1 MRGRAELL
9 PGLCC
14 AGLLRIGDAATLL
27 RREAAAPQLV
37 QLKRT
42 HDFEHT
48 YYYSEFEVGGYK
60 QVTMMDSGSWELVLP
75 ASCDGL
81 PAAAEG
87 SSCCGKATCPSASYK
102 LTSHRRDAERPDLGE
117 IPYLGGSCTVL
128 DGFDSVGLPGAE
140 PLPDVPVRV
149 IVDHSIHFFKTA
161 SAQAIFGISPGD
173 PTGGP
178 NKVLSAMGVE
188 RFTVCLDQSGEAGAI
203 WLNDSPKASADKAS
217 WKEVR
222 STMRQYWGTWTSDW
236 QLAGAGAAVPLG
248 CIEDDCGVIIDT
260 GTPLINL
267 PQAMYDTMEKH
278 IHGRGVADCSDLSKF
293 PTLRFTI
300 GDQALELSPEAYVA
314 DGGERQPGTSLLV
327 AGLQFPAM
335 PMSSEDHML
344 WKSGKPFRQCV
355 LLFEHYGEDAQMWGY
370 GPLVTLGL
378 LSLRDYRVQ
387 FDLGARKMRFG
398 EAAADCSQPQNRS
411 RLERPTGARR
421 LQAVVPHKLAPSLL
435 ARAGAKVL
443 AAWAA

>member
-1 MRGRAELL
+1 
-9 PGLCC
+9 
-14 AGLLRIGDAATLL
+14 
-27 RREAAAPQLV
+27 V
-37 QLKRT
+37 
-42 HDFEHT
+42 
-48 YYYSEFEVGGYK
+48 FEVGGYP
-60 QVTMMDSGSWELVLP
+60 QVTMMDSGSWALVLP

-81 PAAAEG
+81 PTTAEG
-87 SSCCGKATCPSASYK
+87 SSCCGKETCPSASYK
-102 LTSHRRDAERPDLGE
+102 LTNHRRDAAKPDPGE
-117 IPYLGGSCTVL
+117 ITFLGGSCTVL
-128 DGFDSVGLPGAE
+128 DGYDSVGLPGAATFS
-140 PLPDVPVRV
+140 DVPVRV

-173 PTGGP
+173 YAGGP
-178 NKVLSAMGVE
+178 NRVLSAMGVD

-203 WLNDSPKASADKAS
+203 WLNDSPKGSADKAS

-222 STMRQYWGTWTSDW
+222 STMRQYWGTYTSDW
-236 QLAGAGAAVPLG
+236 QLGGAGAAVPLG

-267 PQAMYDTMEKH
+267 PQAMYETMEKH
-278 IHGRGVADCSDLSKF
+278 IRANGLADCSDLSKF
-293 PTLRFTI
+293 PTLHFTI

-314 DGGERQPGTSLLV
+314 DGGERQPGASLLV

-335 PMSSEDHML
+335 PMSSADHLL

-355 LLFEHYGEDAQMWGY
+355 LLFEHYGEDAEMWGY

-378 LSLRDYRVQ
+378 LSLRDYQVQ

-398 EAAADCSQPQNRS
+398 RAPADCSRPQNRS
-411 RLERPTGARR
+411 RLERPTGARE

-435 ARAGAKVL
+435 ARVGAKVF
-443 AAWAA
+443 AAGVA